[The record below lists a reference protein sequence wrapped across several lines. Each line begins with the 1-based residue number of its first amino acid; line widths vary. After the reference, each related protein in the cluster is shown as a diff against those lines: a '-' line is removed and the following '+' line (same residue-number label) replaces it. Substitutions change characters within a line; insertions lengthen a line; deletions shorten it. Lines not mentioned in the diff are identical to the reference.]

1 MAFSFLHFLCSQ
13 IHFVFNG
20 MIAGHF
26 DFSPIFYARLCTET
40 IFYMYPNCNE
50 QLFTNSFENVLNTCM
65 NLPDLSQGAL

>member
-1 MAFSFLHFLCSQ
+1 
-13 IHFVFNG
+13 

-50 QLFTNSFENVLNTCM
+50 QLFTNSFENVLNTYM